1 MKSLSLT
8 LIMIIAAIS
17 SCNISENKVTKWK
30 TEITQ
35 TEKDF
40 AYMPAHEG
48 IPAAFAAY
56 AADDVVLLR
65 NDSLIKGRD
74 ALIHFYNSR
83 ETTNDSVSL
92 TWEPDFA
99 DVSSSGDLGYTYG
112 KYRYIVTDSA
122 GNSRSHTGVFH
133 TVWKRQKNG
142 EWKFVWD

>member
-1 MKSLSLT
+1 MKSSSLILV
-8 LIMIIAAIS
+8 LIFTTVI
-17 SCNISENKVTKWK
+17 SCNRSEKMKNKWK
-30 TEITQ
+30 AEIVQ

-40 AYMPAHEG
+40 AYMAAHEG
-48 IPAAFAAY
+48 ISVAFAVY

-74 ALIHFYNSR
+74 ALIRFYNSR
-83 ETTNDSVSL
+83 ESTNDSISL

-99 DVSSSGDLGYTYG
+99 EVSASGDLGYTFG
-112 KYRYIVTDSA
+112 KYTYSITDTA
-122 GNSRSHTGVFH
+122 GNTRSHEGIFH